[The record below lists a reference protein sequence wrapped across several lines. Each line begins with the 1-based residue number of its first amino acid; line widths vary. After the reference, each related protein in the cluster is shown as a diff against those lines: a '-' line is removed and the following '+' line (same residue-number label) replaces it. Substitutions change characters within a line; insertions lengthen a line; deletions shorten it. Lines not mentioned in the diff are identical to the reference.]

1 MLTGRVSDADVTGTD
16 WSAREIDLI
25 VADYFDMFRMEIA
38 GQSVNKAERNRAMQ
52 ELTRRSRGS
61 IEFKHQN
68 ISAVFYRLGY
78 PWIRGYKPRFN
89 YQAALL
95 DGVERFLDH
104 SRTIIDAALDIRSP
118 ASGFGEEVAIVPFEQ
133 PPELRPAEDDGV
145 PALKRLVRKFDPALR
160 DERNRSLGRLG
171 EERIFLHER
180 ETLRAL
186 GRRDLS
192 DRVRWV
198 AQEDGDGAGFDILSF
213 TPEGGEKLLEVK
225 TTVGERLTPFFLT
238 HNERVVSEER
248 PDAFRIVRLFDFART
263 PRAFELHPPLE
274 NCVLLRPQIYRATFE
289 SNSL

>member
-1 MLTGRVSDADVTGTD
+1 VLTGRVSDIDVAGTD

-25 VADYFDMFRMEIA
+25 VADYFDMFRNEIA
-38 GQSVNKAERNRAMQ
+38 GQTVNKAERNRAMQ
-52 ELTRRSRGS
+52 ELTKRSRGS

-68 ISAVFYRLGY
+68 ISAVLDRLGY
-78 PWIRGYKPRFN
+78 PWISGYKPRFN
-89 YQAALL
+89 FQTALI
-95 DGVERFLDH
+95 DGVERFLDG
-104 SRTIIDAALDIRSP
+104 SRTIIDAALGTRP
-118 ASGFGEEVAIVPFEQ
+118 PLAGFSDEAAIVPFEQ
-133 PPELRPAEDDGV
+133 PPELQPVGDDSG

-160 DERNRSLGRLG
+160 DERNQTLGRLG

-180 ETLRAL
+180 EALRAL

-238 HNERVVSEER
+238 HNERAVSEER

-274 NCVLLRPQIYRATFE
+274 NCVLLRPQVYRATFE
-289 SNSL
+289 SSP